1 MIDSLKM
8 QHNYIAFLPSSLKLP
23 PSCWRWYSFLF
34 CSTTDTNVFKNELK
48 GARKTRPVPE
58 KHLYVPLVVSYFHLC
73 FHGNVS
79 TWISF
84 GHLTL

>member
-34 CSTTDTNVFKNELK
+34 CSTTDTHFFKNELN
-48 GARKTRPVPE
+48 GASIIERPDRFLKNIFMFLLWYPIFTFAFMVT
-58 KHLYVPLVVSYFHLC
+58 C
-73 FHGNVS
+73 QHGS
-79 TWISF
+79 RLGT
-84 GHLTL
+84 